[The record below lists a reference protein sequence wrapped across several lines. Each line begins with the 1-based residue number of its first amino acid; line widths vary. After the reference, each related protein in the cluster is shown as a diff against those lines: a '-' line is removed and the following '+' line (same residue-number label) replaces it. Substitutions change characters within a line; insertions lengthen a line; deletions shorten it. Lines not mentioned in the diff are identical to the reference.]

1 PAMAPTTASRRLT
14 PGTKPMTFASNPLHS
29 SGRVMLSGKSW
40 VSKSMNVSAISDQ
53 MSKQAAAAV
62 GVTPKRRTAAMV
74 SAPVRSS
81 MKGYLAEIG
90 AAQAEQRPRRNRK
103 LKTGMFSNAAM
114 RWPQAGHC
122 ERGVI
127 RLYGGSSGG
136 GSPDSSAHCA
146 CQPRSSIFGSR
157 WTTTL
162 RKLPTQ
168 RPTMPLTSH
177 VASGSVNV
185 AGMRGSARPSDDRSE
200 LEDRQVHRDH
210 ETPDHDSEEHD
221 DDRLEEAR

>member
-1 PAMAPTTASRRLT
+1 MAPTTASRRLT
-14 PGTKPMTFASNPLHS
+14 PGTKPATFASNPLHS

-40 VSKSMNVSAISDQ
+40 VLKSMNVSAISDQ

-114 RWPQAGHC
+114 RWPQAGHS

-136 GSPDSSAHCA
+136 ASPDSSAHCA
-146 CQPRSSIFGSR
+146 RQPRSSIFGSR
-157 WTTTL
+157 WMTTL

-168 RPTMPLTSH
+168 RPTMPPTNT
-177 VASGSVNV
+177 ATSGSVRI
-185 AGMRGSARPSDDRSE
+185 GMRRDATASDDRAE

-210 ETPDHDSEEHD
+210 EASDHDAEEHD
-221 DDRLEEAR
+221 DDRLEQAR